1 MQELLLKGDFS
12 PLYFSFENYGH
23 VSEGD
28 FGLKKL
34 ILVKKLI
41 SIHFRREN
49 EVDQNQRFETT
60 LTRDLNSFTHFLG
73 PKNKM
78 LRILYK

>member
-1 MQELLLKGDFS
+1 MVTCQKA
-12 PLYFSFENYGH
+12 
-23 VSEGD
+23 
-28 FGLKKL
+28 
-34 ILVKKLI
+34 ILVLKSLFWSKQLI

-78 LRILYK
+78 LRILYKWIDRWTISN